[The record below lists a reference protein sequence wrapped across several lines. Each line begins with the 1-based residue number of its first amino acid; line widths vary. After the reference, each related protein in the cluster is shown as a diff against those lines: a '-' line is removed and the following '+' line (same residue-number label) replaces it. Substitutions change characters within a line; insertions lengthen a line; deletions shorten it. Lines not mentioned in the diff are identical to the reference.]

1 MRQANTGIFD
11 EFSFSSVPFIGIG
24 DANRLSM
31 LEHPYLQEVPE
42 GINIIDTPWDDGE
55 STMVGLSKNDVTFAA
70 ISLDANVRYLK
81 KPTLYPF
88 ESRLNKVSLNEY
100 HLDVFT
106 KSDSLFP
113 KEYMFEAF
121 PQVFSAI
128 PLDITYSLLID
139 QLVTNVPITKGGA
152 LLMEGNSNRMMNGQI
167 FIPAGE
173 IVDLGPILK
182 MIRRKESA
190 EYPKDNH
197 LITRHVHLCIRK
209 RLYG

>member
-1 MRQANTGIFD
+1 MRQVASGIFD

-24 DANRLSM
+24 DANRLNT
-31 LEHPYLQEVPE
+31 LEHPYLQQVPE
-42 GINIIDTPWDDGE
+42 GVNYINTPWGSSE
-55 STMVGLSKNDVTFAA
+55 STMIGLSKNDVTFAA
-70 ISLDANVRYLK
+70 ISLDDNVRYLK
-81 KPTLYPF
+81 KSTLNPF
-88 ESRLNKVSLNEY
+88 ESRLNKVSMNEY
-100 HLDVFT
+100 HLEVYS
-106 KSDSLFP
+106 KSDSLIP
-113 KEYMFEAF
+113 KEYAFEAF
-121 PQVFSAI
+121 PQIFSAI

-139 QLVTNVPITKGGA
+139 QLVTNVPKTKGGA
-152 LLMEGNSNRMMNGQI
+152 LYMEGNSNRMMHGQI
-167 FIPAGE
+167 FVPAGE